1 MRKGKSSTGQV
12 ELDLGRYELRCSG
25 RRVRLEKKPM
35 ELLIFLVGRRDQL
48 VSRDD
53 IVRKLWRSN
62 LFIDTERNLN
72 NVVRKI
78 RTALG
83 DNPGKAYF
91 IETVVGKGYRFIGPI
106 RVIDAQYHRDDRELS
121 GHRAAMESQSHW
133 SQRASLLVL
142 PLVLLGKATDDRGV
156 CLGFAD
162 ALVSLLGNLRNVD
175 VLPIATV
182 LGLPAEIP
190 PSEIAHRMGIR
201 FVVHGAMQMSKGQ
214 WQLSLVLFDA
224 HSQEPR
230 WSRKCQLD
238 TDRLFELESDIA
250 KQIASALNRPLDPAL
265 VGRHRR
271 HSRDT
276 LAYAEFMRGYQL
288 SAAGDPVAME
298 KAIRHLA
305 DAVTRDPAFALAHAT
320 LSYAC
325 ATRHFEFD
333 PANAWL
339 ERAEFHCQR
348 ALELEPELPEGHVA
362 RAFLLWGPS
371 KNFQHIEAIAT
382 LKRALNLQKNLPH
395 AYNRLGTILAHIGLL
410 DHARE
415 MYEEGRPFQPR
426 KAISHSIVQV
436 YLWNQQYERA
446 HQELQAWRKESPT
459 NKYAIYFGPQP
470 HMMAGNWKAA
480 KAMLA
485 EALQLLPNEPLII
498 SLEGV
503 LHALTGSVE
512 QAIECLARA
521 CASPKSFGH
530 AHHTYYQIACI
541 HALAGQPKTGF
552 EWLERSVSSGFACW
566 PFFLKDPGLENIR
579 ELPEFE
585 LLVSSLQAKYPDH
598 LGLL

>member
-1 MRKGKSSTGQV
+1 
-12 ELDLGRYELRCSG
+12 
-25 RRVRLEKKPM
+25 
-35 ELLIFLVGRRDQL
+35 
-48 VSRDD
+48 
-53 IVRKLWRSN
+53 
-62 LFIDTERNLN
+62 
-72 NVVRKI
+72 
-78 RTALG
+78 
-83 DNPGKAYF
+83 
-91 IETVVGKGYRFIGPI
+91 
-106 RVIDAQYHRDDRELS
+106 
-121 GHRAAMESQSHW
+121 MESQSHW

-162 ALVSLLGNLRNVD
+162 ALVALLGNLRNVD

-182 LGLPAEIP
+182 LGLPAEVP

-201 FVVHGAMQMSKGQ
+201 FVVHGAMQKSKGQ
-214 WQLSLVLFDA
+214 WQLSLALFDA
-224 HSQEPR
+224 HSEEPR
-230 WSRKCQLD
+230 WSRKCQLH

-250 KQIASALNRPLDPAL
+250 KQIASALNRPLDPAM

-271 HSRDT
+271 YSRDT

-371 KNFQHIEAIAT
+371 KNFQHLEAIAT
-382 LKRALNLQKNLPH
+382 LKRALGLQKNLPH

-415 MYEEGRPFQPR
+415 MYERGRPFQPQ
-426 KAISHSIVQV
+426 KTVSHSIVQV
-436 YLWNQQYERA
+436 YVWS
-446 HQELQAWRKESPT
+446 HQHELARREIQAWRAESPT
-459 NKYAIYFGPQP
+459 NKYPVYFAP
-470 HMMAGNWKAA
+470 HVDIMTGDWKRA
-480 KAMLA
+480 KASLN
-485 EALQLLPNEPLII
+485 EALQLLPEDPLII
-498 SLEGV
+498 SLQGV
-503 LHALTGSVE
+503 L
-512 QAIECLARA
+512 LA
-521 CASPKSFGH
+521 
-530 AHHTYYQIACI
+530 
-541 HALAGQPKTGF
+541 
-552 EWLERSVSSGFACW
+552 
-566 PFFLKDPGLENIR
+566 
-579 ELPEFE
+579 
-585 LLVSSLQAKYPDH
+585 
-598 LGLL
+598 